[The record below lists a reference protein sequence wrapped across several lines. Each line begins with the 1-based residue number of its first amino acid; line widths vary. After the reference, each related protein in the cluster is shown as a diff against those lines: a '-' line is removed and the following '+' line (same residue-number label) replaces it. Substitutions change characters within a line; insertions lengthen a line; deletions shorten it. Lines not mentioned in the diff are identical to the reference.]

1 MKKECSQQRAEE
13 GMGESPHE
21 TARWAGG
28 RDGTRWGQVDSDMK
42 ALVPLWRFRQ
52 GRQRTVLLGKRRGLS
67 GAECGVP
74 PALGPGGFGASEE
87 GSRCHCQHKPRG
99 TGFLHDVNLK
109 VTQIP
114 GFLSRAFQGSVFC
127 PFPWIPL
134 GSCDIPSLEH
144 LEG

>member
-1 MKKECSQQRAEE
+1 
-13 GMGESPHE
+13 MGQSV
-21 TARWAGG
+21 GSL
-28 RDGTRWGQVDSDMK
+28 Q
-42 ALVPLWRFRQ
+42 LW
-52 GRQRTVLLGKRRGLS
+52 
-67 GAECGVP
+67 
-74 PALGPGGFGASEE
+74 GPGGSELDEE
-87 GSRCHCQHKPRG
+87 GSRLHCQHKPRG

-114 GFLSRAFQGSVFC
+114 GFLSRAFQGSIFC